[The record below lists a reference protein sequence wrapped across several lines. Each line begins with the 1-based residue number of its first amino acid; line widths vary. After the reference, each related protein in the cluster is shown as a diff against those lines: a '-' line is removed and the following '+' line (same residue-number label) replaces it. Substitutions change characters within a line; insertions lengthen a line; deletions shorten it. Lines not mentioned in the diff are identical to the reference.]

1 MSRTNTGDTKP
12 MEWIA
17 DPTIWAGLATLVV
30 LEIVLGID
38 NLIFIAILAEKLP
51 RHQRDKARITG
62 LLLALFMRLLLLACI
77 SWLTTLTKPL
87 LIIGD
92 HPFSI
97 RDIIMLVGGIFL
109 LFKATMELN
118 ERLEGKDLHDNQE
131 RKVASFWPVI
141 AQIVVLDAI
150 FSLDSVITAVG
161 MVDHLAVM
169 MIAVCIAIGLMLLA
183 SRPLT
188 GFVNAHPTIVILC
201 LSFLLM
207 IGFSLVAEGF
217 NYPIPKGYLYA
228 AIGFSVIIESLNQ
241 FAHFNRRRFLSTL
254 RPLRQ
259 RTAEAVLRILSGKHE
274 EAELDNHTANLISDS
289 SSEGQEIF
297 NQQERRMIERVL
309 GLAQR
314 TVSSVMTSRHD
325 VEYLNLS
332 DSTEK
337 IMQLLMK
344 NLHTRIVVTDDNS
357 TNEPSG
363 VINTIDL
370 LKQQLSLARLN
381 LRLLIRQPLVFPEQV
396 SLLMALEQFRQAQTH
411 FAFVVDEF
419 GSMKGIVTL
428 TDVMQTI
435 AGSLP
440 VAGEEPDA
448 RHDIQHNAEGY
459 WIANGYMP
467 LEDLVLYLPLP
478 IDEKREYHTLAGLL
492 MEYSQRVPQP
502 GEQLQIG
509 HYLFEPLEVNSHR
522 ILKVKITPL
531 HVTPVHPEP

>member
-1 MSRTNTGDTKP
+1 

-51 RHQRDKARITG
+51 RHQRDKARVTG
-62 LLLALFMRLLLLACI
+62 LLCALLMRLVLLASI
-77 SWLTTLTKPL
+77 SWLATLTAPL
-87 LIIGD
+87 VTLSG
-92 HPFSI
+92 HPFSA
-97 RDIIMLVGGIFL
+97 RDLIMLIGGIFL

-118 ERLEGKDLHDNQE
+118 ERLEGKDHQQNQQ
-131 RKVASFWPVI
+131 RKGARFWPVV

-169 MIAVCIAIGLMLLA
+169 MAAVCIAIGLMLLA
-183 SRPLT
+183 SKPLT
-188 GFVNAHPTIVILC
+188 HFVNAHPTIVILC

-217 NYPIPKGYLYA
+217 GYHIPKGYLYA

-241 FAHFNRRRFLSTL
+241 FAQFNRRRFLSTV
-254 RPLRQ
+254 RPLRE
-259 RTAEAVLRILSGKHE
+259 RTAEAVLRMLSGKHE
-274 EAELDNHTANLISDS
+274 EVELDNHTANLIADGS
-289 SSEGQEIF
+289 SGGQEVF
-297 NQQERRMIERVL
+297 NDQERRMIERVL

-314 TVSSVMTSRHD
+314 TVSSIMTSRHD
-325 VEYLNLS
+325 VEYLDLN
-332 DSTEK
+332 DPPEK
-337 IMQLLMK
+337 LTQLLTK
-344 NLHTRIVVTDDNS
+344 NLHTRIVVTEDSS
-357 TNEPSG
+357 TDEPLG
-363 VINTIDL
+363 VIHVIDL
-370 LKQQLSLARLN
+370 LKQQLSGEKLD
-381 LRLLIRQPLVFPEQV
+381 LRALIRQPLIFPEQV

-419 GSMKGIVTL
+419 GSIEGVVTL
-428 TDVMQTI
+428 TDVMETI
-435 AGSLP
+435 AGNLP
-440 VAGEEPDA
+440 VAGEELDA
-448 RHDIQHNAEGY
+448 RHDIQQIEDGC

-478 IDEKREYHTLAGLL
+478 IDDKREYHTLAGLL
-492 MEYSQRVPQP
+492 MEYTQRIPQV
-502 GEQLQIG
+502 GEQLKIG
-509 HYLFEPLEVNSHR
+509 DYLFEPLEVSSHR

-531 HVTPVHPEP
+531 KVPDPDYEV